1 MSSRFPHRALRF
13 LEWFCPPELF
23 EGIEGDVVEQ
33 YEVDCKVLGEKRAG
47 RRLAF
52 NVLKFF
58 RPSILLR
65 NKYSMRLNQTI
76 MIRNYVKVASRN
88 ILKRKMY
95 SFINAF
101 GLSIGIAFCVLI
113 YLYIRDERSFDQFH
127 VNKDRIFRMESKTFN
142 TYEKDPEP
150 FNVHAWL
157 QLGLKQVLLDELTE
171 VERATRFSP
180 DYSTIFRYGDKSF
193 TEKVA
198 FVDADFFQMFSFP
211 LLKGSKESLFKNTTD
226 MVLTPAIAEKYFGVE
241 DPIGKSISVDTGD
254 GEEKL
259 FNVAGIIEAPPANS
273 SLDFAILVPQENRS
287 GYARNITRWQ
297 NWNTPT
303 FVLLRQDA
311 DLKTFAK
318 NLDKIVE
325 KYLGEAMNTWRKE
338 AVVNI
343 PPDVKLAEY
352 LFTPLPDIHL
362 KKEVSW
368 PKVNDPQYSYILIG
382 IAVLILAIACINY
395 ISLAL
400 TTSASRRTEVG
411 IRKVVGAQKN
421 QLVYQFGFESV
432 LLAMFSLLLG
442 LLLVVLFLPYFNA
455 FTGKQIRL
463 TYDGLAELALYSVGL
478 ALFVG
483 LTAGSYPAFFLSA
496 FRPALVLKSQFT
508 SRLAANFT
516 KPLVVVQFAL
526 SAFLII
532 SAVIMYRQMQYIAYK
547 DLGFDKERV
556 VVIPTQLGWRKESD
570 KILQL
575 FRNRLMQEPSVI
587 SVAGTSNT
595 INRGYNIYQYK
606 VENGYKSAYIFGAD
620 PEYIPTM
627 GIQLVQGRNFDER
640 IPADSDA
647 VIVNEA
653 LVRDMKWEEPLNEHL
668 NWLEDSVGV
677 GSKVI
682 GVTKDYH
689 FGSLEGEIKPML
701 ISMNREHAGYLY
713 TMLVKLAPGDMRESI
728 EMLRRAWNDISPAMP
743 FDYSFLEEDVAAQ
756 YASYDR
762 WMSIMGFSTGFAILI
777 SSLGLFGLSG
787 INAVNRTKEIGIR
800 KVMGAEMMNIFVL
813 LNKQYVWLAIVAFI
827 FATPASWYVMDLWLS
842 DFKFAITV
850 GWELFALSMAG
861 GLLIAL
867 LTVSYHAIRTALIN
881 PAQTLKYE

>member
-1 MSSRFPHRALRF
+1 MNRRPSHRAMRF
-13 LEWFCPPELF
+13 LKWFCPPPLH
-23 EGIEGDVVEQ
+23 EGIEGDLLEQ
-33 YEVDCKVLGEKRAG
+33 FELDCKAFGEKKA
-47 RRLAF
+47 RRLLIW

-58 RPSILLR
+58 RLSILRR
-65 NKYSMRLNQTI
+65 NKYSIGPNQAI
-76 MIRNYVKVASRN
+76 MISNYAKVASRN
-88 ILKRKMY
+88 IMKRKSY

-113 YLYIRDERSFDQFH
+113 YLYIRDERSFDRFH
-127 VNKDRIFRMESKTFN
+127 ANKDHIYRMESKTFN

-150 FNVHAWL
+150 FSVHAWL
-157 QLGLKQVLLDELTE
+157 QLGLKQVLLDELPQ

-180 DYSTIFRYGDKSF
+180 DYSAIFRYGDKSF

-211 LLKGSKESLFKNTTD
+211 LLKGSKESLFKNTAD

-241 DPIGKSISVDTGD
+241 DPIGKSISLNTGD
-254 GEEKL
+254 GVEKL
-259 FNVAGIIEAPPANS
+259 FTVAGIIETPPANS
-273 SLDFAILVPQENRS
+273 SLDFAILVPQENRP

-303 FVLLRQDA
+303 FVQLRQDA

-318 NLDKIVE
+318 NLDAIVE
-325 KYLGEAMNTWRKE
+325 KYLGEAMKTWRKE

-362 KKEVSW
+362 KKEISWTKVS
-368 PKVNDPQYSYILIG
+368 DPQYSYILIG

-421 QLVYQFGFESV
+421 QLVYQFGLESV
-432 LLAMFSLLLG
+432 LLAMCSLLLG
-442 LLLVVLFLPYFNA
+442 LLLVMLFLPYFNT
-455 FTGKQIRL
+455 FTGKEIRV

-478 ALFVG
+478 ALLVG

-496 FRPALVLKSQFT
+496 FRPALALKRQFT
-508 SRLAANFT
+508 SRLAGGFT
-516 KPLVVVQFAL
+516 KPLVVLQFAL

-532 SAVIMYRQMQYIAYK
+532 SALIMYRQMRYIAYK

-556 VVIPTQLGWRKESD
+556 VIIPTQMGWRKESD
-570 KILQL
+570 KVLER
-575 FRNRLMQEPSVI
+575 FRNRLKKEPSVI

-595 INRGYNIYQYK
+595 INRGYNIHQYK
-606 VENGYKSAYIFGAD
+606 VKGGYKSAYIFGAD

-640 IPADSDA
+640 IPEDSNA

-653 LVRDMKWEEPLNEHL
+653 LVREMNWKEPLNEYL
-668 NWLEDSVGV
+668 NWLDDSLGV

-689 FGSLEGEIKPML
+689 FRSLEAEIKPML
-701 ISMNREHAGYLY
+701 LSMNREHAGYLY

-728 EMLRRAWNDISPAMP
+728 EMLRRAWNDISPSMP

-813 LNKQYVWLAIVAFI
+813 LNRQYVWLAIIAFA
-827 FATPASWYVMDLWLS
+827 FAAPVSWYVMDLWLS
-842 DFKFAITV
+842 DFKFAITI
-850 GWELFALSMAG
+850 GWELFALSMAV